1 MADTAL
7 ATGLQVQKWLRTYF
21 AEYVRTSGFK
31 PYMGKGT
38 NSIIQVKHE
47 LTSGGKSINIP
58 LITRLK
64 AAGVTGVTQLE
75 GAEEALGN
83 FNQKIDIDFLRN
95 AVRINV
101 PDQHYSEIDLLQAGR
116 DMLTTWAADKLRD
129 DVITA
134 LGSIDGVAYGTA
146 TAGQR
151 NTWSTNNVDRVLYGD
166 AVGNYTAAAAT
177 THALRLANITA
188 GMTLSAAVVS
198 LMKRIAKKA
207 DPHIRPMRVNDSTGR
222 EFFVMFAGSM
232 AFRDL
237 KEDPTIAQANREARP
252 RDVDSNPIFQDGD
265 LIYDGVIVR
274 EIPEIASL
282 GGVGASSA
290 VVSPVYLCGA
300 QSIGLAW
307 GQEPK
312 SIKEDFDY
320 GLQMGIGTMEARG
333 LEKMRFANGSGGVLK
348 DHAIVTGF
356 VAAADDL

>member
-1 MADTAL
+1 MADTSL

-21 AEYVRTSGFK
+21 AEYVRTSGFR

-64 AAGVTGVTQLE
+64 AAGVTGVSALE
-75 GAEEALGN
+75 GNEEALGN

-101 PDQHYSEIDLLQAGR
+101 PDQHYSEIDLLQAAR
-116 DMLTTWAADKLRD
+116 DMLTTWAADKLRT

-134 LGSIDGVAYGTA
+134 LGSIDGTAFGSANA
-146 TAGQR
+146 TAR
-151 NTWSTNNVDRVLYGD
+151 NAWTANNEDRVLFGD
-166 AVGNYTAAAAT
+166 AIGNFNA
-177 THALRLANITA
+177 THATA
-188 GMTLSAAVVS
+188 LNAIAVGDTLSAGIVS

-207 DPHIRPMRVNDSTGR
+207 DPHIRPMRINDTTGR
-222 EFFVMFAGSM
+222 EFFVMFAGSL

-237 KEDPTIAQANREARP
+237 KEDTTIAEANREARP

-265 LIYDGVIVR
+265 LIYDGVIIR
-274 EIPEIASL
+274 EIPEIAGFDNTAGSP
-282 GGVGASSA
+282 VR
-290 VVSPVYLCGA
+290 VEPVYLCGA
-300 QSIGLAW
+300 QAIGLAW

-312 SIKEDFDY
+312 SIKENFDY
-320 GLQMGIGTMEARG
+320 DMQMGIGTMEARG
-333 LEKMRFANGSGGVLK
+333 LEKMRFPTGAASVLK
-348 DHAIVTGF
+348 DHGMVTGY
-356 VAAADDL
+356 VAAAGDA

>member
-64 AAGVTGVTQLE
+64 AAGVTGVSPLE
-75 GAEEALGN
+75 GFEEALGN

-101 PDQHYSEIDLLQAGR
+101 PDQHYSEFDLLQAGR
-116 DMLTTWAADKLRD
+116 DMLTTWAADKLRTD
-129 DVITA
+129 IITA
-134 LGSIDGVAYGTA
+134 MGSIDGVAYSAA

-151 NTWSTNNVDRVLYGD
+151 NTWTTNNADRVLFGR
-166 AVGNYTAAAAT
+166 ALANYST
-177 THALRLANITA
+177 THATALNNILVAQTMNAATVSLAKRLAKT
-188 GMTLSAAVVS
+188 
-198 LMKRIAKKA
+198 A
-207 DPHIRPMRVNDSTGR
+207 DPHIRPMRVNDSQGR
-222 EFFVMFAGSM
+222 EYFVMFVGSLAM
-232 AFRDL
+232 RDL
-237 KEDPTIAQANREARP
+237 KNDATIQNANREARP
-252 RDVDSNPIFQDGD
+252 RDVESNPIFQDGD

-274 EIPEIASL
+274 EIPEIA
-282 GGVGASSA
+282 GFNNTAGT
-290 VVSPVYLCGA
+290 PVRIEPYYLCGA
-300 QSIGLAW
+300 QAVGLAW

-320 GLQMGIGTMEARG
+320 GIQMGIGTMEARG
-333 LEKMRFANGSGGVLK
+333 LQKMRFDTGAAGVLK
-348 DHAIVTGF
+348 DHGMVTGF
-356 VAAADDL
+356 IAAPGDA